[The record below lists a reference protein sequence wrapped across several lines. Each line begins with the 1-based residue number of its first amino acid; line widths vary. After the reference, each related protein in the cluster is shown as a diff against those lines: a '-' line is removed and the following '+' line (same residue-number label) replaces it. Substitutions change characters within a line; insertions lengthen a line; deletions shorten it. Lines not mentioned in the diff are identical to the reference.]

1 MLAVHHADKAVF
13 DGHVDATLGG
23 RDHPRHGDM
32 RQELVF
38 IGQNLNQAAI
48 THALDNCLLSDDEL
62 LAGKALWQTLPDPF
76 PVWEEA

>member
-1 MLAVHHADKAVF
+1 
-13 DGHVDATLGG
+13 
-23 RDHPRHGDM
+23 M

-48 THALDNCLLSDDEL
+48 TQDLDNCLLSDDEL

-76 PVWEEA
+76 LVWKEA

>member
-1 MLAVHHADKAVF
+1 MAMGPSNKAGF
-13 DGHVDATLGG
+13 SFI
-23 RDHPRHGDM
+23 
-32 RQELVF
+32 F